1 MNKNTVIVIVLVV
14 LVLVTLVQAVQLVSL
29 KSKIGSGA
37 ITTIGSSSQ
46 NVVSQGQGGN
56 AQGQVPKS
64 IQNLPSMVGGC

>member
-29 KSKIGSGA
+29 RSKIASGA
-37 ITTIGSSSQ
+37 IATIGSSSQ
-46 NVVSQGQGGN
+46 NIVSQSGQGGN
-56 AQGQVPKS
+56 AQVPKN